1 MTGSDEC
8 TDGTEQNP
16 DDGKAWFA
24 ERMWEEM
31 PDDAKEQI
39 RENRNDERLQE
50 LIEADIDGRV
60 SESENH
66 DQ

>member
-1 MTGSDEC
+1 MN
-8 TDGTEQNP
+8 GTEQNP

-31 PDDAKEQI
+31 PDEAKEQI
-39 RENRNDERLQE
+39 RENRNDEP
-50 LIEADIDGRV
+50 DT
-60 SESENH
+60 

>member
-1 MTGSDEC
+1 MN
-8 TDGTEQNP
+8 GTEQNP
-16 DDGKAWFA
+16 DGGKAWFA

-39 RENRNDERLQE
+39 RENRNGERLQE